1 MLPPGTARA
10 QAHWCLWLLYNPQE
24 VEAGGL
30 EVQGSSGL
38 HGECEASLGFMI
50 SLKMDGGIGQM
61 LWLLGA
67 LAAFAKD

>member
-1 MLPPGTARA
+1 M
-10 QAHWCLWLLYNPQE
+10 
-24 VEAGGL
+24 EAGGL